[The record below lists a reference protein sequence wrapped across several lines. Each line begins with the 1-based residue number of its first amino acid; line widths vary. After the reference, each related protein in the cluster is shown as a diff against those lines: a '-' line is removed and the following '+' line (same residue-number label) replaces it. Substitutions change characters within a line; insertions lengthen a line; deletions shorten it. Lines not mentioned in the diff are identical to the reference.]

1 MRFFM
6 GRKDEV
12 YQRFASYASCVVQ
25 TSGFELTHA
34 LFPRTM
40 DVPLSLSMNHA
51 ELLENL
57 KQAMLAKEE
66 LKVSVLRM
74 LKAEVMKVQTDG
86 TGTEITEDLIQTLI
100 QRMIK
105 QRKDAAEQF
114 RQGNRPEL
122 AEKEEQEIALLQAYM
137 PEQMG
142 EEAIRTEVR
151 ATKTA
156 LGVMDKSGV
165 GKLMGALMGKLKG
178 KADGAL
184 IKKIVEEEL

>member
-1 MRFFM
+1 MRFFIDE
-6 GRKDEV
+6 KDEV
-12 YQRFASYASCVVQ
+12 FKRVASYAFCAAQ
-25 TSGFELTHA
+25 TSGFELTHT

-40 DVPLSLSMNHA
+40 DVLLSFFMNHA

-86 TGTEITEDLIQTLI
+86 TGTEITEELIQTLI

-105 QRKDAAEQF
+105 QRRDAAEQF
-114 RQGNRPEL
+114 RQGNRLEL
-122 AEKEEQEIALLQAYM
+122 AEKEDQEIALLQAYM
-137 PEQMG
+137 PEQMS
-142 EEAIRTEVR
+142 EEAIRIEVR

-156 LGVMDKSGV
+156 LGVTDKSGV